1 MDYSLL
7 AIFIMTIPSHLLH
20 TAAHEWLH
28 DLQDGTYAV
37 GISHAGQDMLGDIV
51 FCGDAAVGKTLK
63 AGDTC
68 ALVESVKAAS
78 DVHMPIDGEVIAF
91 NTELSADPAV
101 LNTNA
106 YGTWIVKIKPTHTA
120 NLASDLAALM
130 SPTAYEQQL

>member
-1 MDYSLL
+1 
-7 AIFIMTIPSHLLH
+7 MTASIIPTDRLH
-20 TAAHEWLH
+20 TAAHEWLQA
-28 DLQDGTYAV
+28 LSDGTYAV

-51 FCGDAAVGKTLK
+51 FCGEAALGKTLK

-68 ALVESVKAAS
+68 AIVESVKAAS

-91 NTELSADPAV
+91 NTDIEADSAV

-106 YGTWIVKIKPTHTA
+106 YGTWIVKIKPT
-120 NLASDLAALM
+120 ASVDLAALM